1 MKLKMS
7 VVTCDFPASKSAK
20 SEERNKKFFNG
31 KSFNDM
37 TNFEQN
43 IIHIL
48 VDLLNNLVRT
58 ESTALLTEE
67 VILSLV
73 TSAKL
78 IK

>member
-1 MKLKMS
+1 
-7 VVTCDFPASKSAK
+7 
-20 SEERNKKFFNG
+20 
-31 KSFNDM
+31 M

-43 IIHIL
+43 NIHIL

>member
-1 MKLKMS
+1 
-7 VVTCDFPASKSAK
+7 
-20 SEERNKKFFNG
+20 
-31 KSFNDM
+31 M
-37 TNFEQN
+37 TNFKQN

-67 VILSLV
+67 VILSFV

>member
-1 MKLKMS
+1 MTSLLQNQLNLRR
-7 VVTCDFPASKSAK
+7 D
-20 SEERNKKFFNG
+20 KKFCND
-31 KSFNDM
+31 KSPNDM

-67 VILSLV
+67 VILSFV